1 MTTLVGQVEAFQ
13 PGVDDWEQY
22 TERLG
27 QYFAA
32 NGIEDEAKKLA
43 VFLTVVEAKT
53 YTLLAPEK
61 PATKSYT
68 ELVEVLKTNLNQ
80 SQ

>member
-1 MTTLVGQVEAFQ
+1 MVTLIGQVEAFQ

-32 NGIEDEAKKLA
+32 NGIEDDDKKFCKLLKSTVPCFSGCLQLAEA
-43 VFLTVVEAKT
+43 VT
-53 YTLLAPEK
+53 
-61 PATKSYT
+61 
-68 ELVEVLKTNLNQ
+68 
-80 SQ
+80 